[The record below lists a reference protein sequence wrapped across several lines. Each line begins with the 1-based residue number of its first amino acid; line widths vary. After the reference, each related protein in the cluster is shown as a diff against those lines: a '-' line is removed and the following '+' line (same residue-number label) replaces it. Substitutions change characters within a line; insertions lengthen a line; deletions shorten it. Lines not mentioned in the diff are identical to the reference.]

1 MLPNLGKHHLP
12 VSQNKKKMDNFTGGK
27 QVLDMFW
34 MKLSYCPTGK
44 VFEGISK
51 YSLLLQ
57 IVKIEKVC
65 IYLFYYLYIYM
76 DFELSNSSVET
87 KTGTD

>member
-1 MLPNLGKHHLP
+1 
-12 VSQNKKKMDNFTGGK
+12 
-27 QVLDMFW
+27 
-34 MKLSYCPTGK
+34 MKLSYCPIGK

-51 YSLLLQ
+51 YRLLLQ

-65 IYLFYYLYIYM
+65 IYLFYYIYM
-76 DFELSNSSVET
+76 DFELGNSSIET

>member
-1 MLPNLGKHHLP
+1 
-12 VSQNKKKMDNFTGGK
+12 MDNFTGGK

-34 MKLSYCPTGK
+34 MKLSYCPIGK

-65 IYLFYYLYIYM
+65 IYLFYYIYM
-76 DFELSNSSVET
+76 DFELGNSSIET